1 MLIYNNDELITVG
14 NTDIDFMSDKDSK
27 KSTIGYVFML

>member
-1 MLIYNNDELITVG
+1 MLICGSNELITVG
-14 NTDIDFMSDKDSK
+14 YIDTNFKSDKDSK